1 MKSDLTIP
9 EFDGRRLRSAR
20 TRRKLVVSFLS
31 LVSQHRRMP
40 RIEDV
45 AARSRCALRTVY
57 ERFQTIESL
66 VAEALGVVL
75 TKEARRQPDRD
86 FVRPRAERLRAALDG
101 HVRTIK
107 RLLPL
112 RSIIRE
118 RFGASREIADLLERH
133 ELEARDRML
142 AHVAPELETQSP
154 EQRRL
159 TLLIADR
166 IFSAESWE
174 LLFGRDGLSEAEAR
188 SLWLAAFNSIVPASS
203 RIDDRPPLDLD
214 MPSFASIAPSV
225 SLVR

>member
-1 MKSDLTIP
+1 MRIDLKIP
-9 EFDGRRLRSAR
+9 EFDGRRLRSVR

-31 LVSQHRRMP
+31 LVSQYRRMP
-40 RIEDV
+40 GIEDV
-45 AARSRCALRTVY
+45 AARSGCAMRTVY
-57 ERFQTIESL
+57 ERFHTIEGL

-75 TKEARRQPDRD
+75 TKETRRQPDRD
-86 FVRPRAERLRAALDG
+86 FARPRGERLQAALDG

-133 ELEARDRML
+133 ALEARDRML
-142 AHVAPELETQSP
+142 AHVAPELEAQSP

-174 LLFGRDGLSEAEAR
+174 LLFGRDGLSDAEAR
-188 SLWLAAFNSIVPASS
+188 RLWLAAFDSIVPASC
-203 RIDDRPPLDLD
+203 RNDDPPPPDLD
-214 MPSFASIAPSV
+214 MPSFASIAPSA